1 MEEMMKYINANVEAL
16 IANHIAKCEETGAM
30 PEQHKGFIRDMWH
43 RYAKIADTRRN
54 AKLVA
59 ELEAKGGFVDIDAY
73 KGYCRVYFDDG
84 SMKRIRQAT
93 AEALINLGVVT
104 QNYDY

>member
-1 MEEMMKYINANVEAL
+1 MKYINANVEAL
-16 IANHIAKCEETGAM
+16 TANHIAKCEETGAM
-30 PEQHKGFIRDMWH
+30 PEEHKGFIRDMYQ

-59 ELEAKGGFVDIDAY
+59 ELEAKGGNVDIDAY

-84 SMKRIRQAT
+84 SIKRIRQET
-93 AEALINLGVVT
+93 AVALINLGVVT